1 MKHPWR
7 KLPVAVSLAAA
18 SLLSACDWEG
28 GSSASGQ
35 GTLSV
40 SLTDAPACG
49 FDQVNVTVSKVRV
62 HKNADASENDA
73 GWSDIVLSQPTRI
86 NLLDL
91 TNGVLQTLGQ
101 TTLPAGHYTQI
112 RLVLDGSD
120 PLANSVLP
128 SGGTEVALATPSAL
142 QSGIKL
148 NGQFDVAAN
157 SMTDI
162 ALDFDACKSVVKR
175 GNGGYD
181 LKPVISMIPMAT
193 SGAINGYVDPAVVA
207 GKPFV
212 SAQINGV
219 IVKGTVPD
227 SSGRFSL
234 APLVAGKYTVVITA
248 DARATDVID
257 SVPVS
262 ARAGT
267 DISSSAAP
275 IAMQPS
281 AANTVSG
288 IVSPASSQAL
298 VSAIQTFDTGQKI
311 TVRFVNADAQSGA
324 YSMSVP
330 TAAPSL
336 GQYSAT
342 LPISLAQQAPIA
354 GKYAIEAA
362 ASGYAGQSYLADL
375 LNTVAT
381 VNFTF

>member
-1 MKHPWR
+1 MKHTWR
-7 KLPVAVSLAAA
+7 KLPVAASLAAA
-18 SLLSACDWEG
+18 SLLSACGGGG

-73 GWSDIVLSQPTRI
+73 GWSDIVLSQPARI

-91 TNGVLQTLGQ
+91 TNGIMQTLGQ

-157 SMTDI
+157 STTDI

-175 GNGGYD
+175 GNGGYN
-181 LKPVISMIPMAT
+181 LKPVISMIPMVT

-207 GKPFV
+207 SKPFV

-234 APLVAGKYTVVITA
+234 APLVAGNYTVVITA
-248 DARATDVID
+248 DARVTDVID

-281 AANTVSG
+281 AANAVSG

-298 VSAIQTFDTGQKI
+298 VSATQTFDTGQKV
-311 TVRFVNADAQSGA
+311 TVKFVNADVQSGA

-336 GQYSAT
+336 GRYSAT

-375 LNTVAT
+375 LNTAAT